1 MYQILLSRKTEK
13 FLTKTS
19 KSDRNLFKQFIKALD
34 IIAENPKAGKSLV
47 ANLKGF
53 WSYRVRD
60 YRILYEIK
68 HEEIMVYVEKI
79 AHRKESY
86 QDL

>member
-1 MYQILLSRKTEK
+1 MYKLILSRKTEK
-13 FLTKTS
+13 FLDKTS
-19 KSDRNLFKQFIKALD
+19 KSDRNLLKQFIAALD
-34 IIAENPKAGKSLV
+34 VIAENPQAGKALV

-60 YRILYEIK
+60 HRIIYEIK

-86 QDL
+86 QES